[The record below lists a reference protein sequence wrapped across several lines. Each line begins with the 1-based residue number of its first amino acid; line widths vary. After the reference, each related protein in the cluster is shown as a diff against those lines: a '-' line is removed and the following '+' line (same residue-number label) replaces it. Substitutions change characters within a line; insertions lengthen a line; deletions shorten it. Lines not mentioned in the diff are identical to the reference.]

1 MKIKTKLILG
11 FLLIVSLVGVA
22 GFICL
27 CQLHNIA
34 EPLKKDIPETIR
46 TIHGSSH
53 LDSLAQFIRYY
64 DEVLTQSARNYAFT
78 QDKQWERR
86 YKDTEPKLDMIIKE
100 I

>member
-1 MKIKTKLILG
+1 MKIRQKLL
-11 FLLIVSLVGVA
+11 FWFFMIVSLVGIV
-22 GFICL
+22 GLTCL
-27 CQLHNIA
+27 RQLHNIA
-34 EPLKKDIPETIR
+34 EPLNKDIPESIR
-46 TIHGSSH
+46 STHETSH

-64 DEVLTQSARNYAFT
+64 DEVLTQSARNYVFT